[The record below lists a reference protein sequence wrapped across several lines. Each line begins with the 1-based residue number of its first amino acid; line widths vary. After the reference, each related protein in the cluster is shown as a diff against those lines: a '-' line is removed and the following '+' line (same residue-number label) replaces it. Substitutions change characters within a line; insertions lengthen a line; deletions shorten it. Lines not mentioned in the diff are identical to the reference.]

1 MTKTAVAST
10 NHAPNNRK
18 IRVLL
23 LLRKLLLKYFVR
35 NCNSKHF
42 KKSI

>member
-18 IRVLL
+18 ILVRL
-23 LLRKLLLKYFVR
+23 LLRKLLLKYFVS
-35 NCNSKHF
+35 NYDSKHF